1 MKANIIRIG
10 NSRGIRLPKALLE
23 ECGFKENS
31 VVEIISKNHQLII
44 KLYKEKE
51 PRSGWAEAFQ
61 QMAQAGDDELLDV
74 GNVENDW
81 DDKKWEW

>member
-23 ECGFKENS
+23 ECGFEENT

-44 KLYKEKE
+44 KPYKTKNS
-51 PRSGWAEAFQ
+51 RAGWTEALQ
-61 QMAQAGDDELLDV
+61 KMAKSGDDELLDV
-74 GNVENDW
+74 ANVENDW
-81 DDKKWEW
+81 DKEWEW